1 MGAKEKEKK
10 RIVLIGK
17 ISTRR
22 NTKERITKIGERRKK
37 EIKTK
42 DKIWNWEP
50 RRRMIL
56 TIEDPNK

>member
-1 MGAKEKEKK
+1 MGGKGKKKK
-10 RIVLIGK
+10 RIVVIGK

-22 NTKERITKIGERRKK
+22 NTKERSTKIGERRKK

-50 RRRMIL
+50 RRTMIL

>member
-10 RIVLIGK
+10 RIVVIGK

-22 NTKERITKIGERRKK
+22 NTKERSTKIGEGRKK

>member
-22 NTKERITKIGERRKK
+22 NTKERSTKIGERRKK